1 MGNSI
6 HQNILSRKWILRR
19 GYINNSIKLIRKIKQ
34 ANRKMEKSLEW
45 TLHKKLDEKCFGGG
59 FTFYFI
65 GV

>member
-45 TLHKKLDEKCFGGG
+45 TLHKKLDKKCFGGC
-59 FTFYFI
+59 FTFSFI
-65 GV
+65 GG